1 MGWLL
6 MQAEKKEENRTAVGM
21 RQGDEREQRWYTARW
36 ATAAAGA
43 ACVHRHC
50 GWVRRHASALLAVMV
65 AVMMVSTGEG
75 VAEGEGVKCFEGE
88 VTYCGINADGGAIPA
103 KGKKYYAEGMNWAC
117 SDQLS
122 NLDPTN
128 IAPNCW
134 DQASCEALQTSDID
148 SPFEIEH
155 SSPYNYI
162 ADEGILAKKR
172 DSSSNKTCPA
182 DHPACGLQTTLRE
195 AKGKCKGGCKTRFRY
210 TADIGAIYWS
220 VFQVKKECL
229 AAGEECKEAGCWC
242 TTESP
247 YYTGAKFNDPDDGMP
262 DPNENDAAYCSPWA
276 RAACRRKAYK
286 CMHYP
291 ADYVVT
297 AFQDYDIR
305 FCSMGSDEEEC
316 SGCVAC
322 TDVSCLKPVVHV
334 SKLLSEPPA
343 NLSLDAT
350 YNCSLEKCGGADG
363 GGARTCWNK
372 TCAYSDDCYP
382 ECEAVYQ
389 STRPGAGM
397 GFYVSSSKK
406 PKLVER
412 VRCCDKD
419 FCNFPNSAARMSP
432 ALPLALSLAVA
443 AAMVLS

>member
-1 MGWLL
+1 
-6 MQAEKKEENRTAVGM
+6 MQAGKKNEENRTAAVGM
-21 RQGDEREQRWYTARW
+21 RLGDEREQRWYTARW

-50 GWVRRHASALLAVMV
+50 GEMRRHASALLAVMV
-65 AVMMVSTGEG
+65 AGMMVSTGEG
-75 VAEGEGVKCFEGE
+75 VAEGGVRCFEGE

-195 AKGKCKGGCKTRFRY
+195 AKEKCKGGCKTRFRY

-220 VFQVKKECL
+220 VFHVKKECL
-229 AAGEECKEAGCWC
+229 AGGEECKEAGCWC
-242 TTESP
+242 TTEKP
-247 YYTGAKFNDPDDGMP
+247 YYIGAEFNDPDNGLP
-262 DPNENDAAYCSPWA
+262 DLKNKNSSYCSPWA
-276 RAACRRKAYK
+276 RAACRREAYK
-286 CMHYP
+286 CMHYV

-305 FCSMGSDEEEC
+305 FCSLGSDEKNC

-350 YNCSLEKCGGADG
+350 YNCSLELCGGTDG

-372 TCAYSDDCYP
+372 TCYDSDDCYP
-382 ECEAVYQ
+382 KCDAVYH
-389 STRPGAGM
+389 STRPGAGL

-412 VRCCDKD
+412 VRCCDTD
-419 FCNFPNSAARMSP
+419 FCNFPNSAARMRP
-432 ALPLALSLAVA
+432 ALLLALSSAVA